1 MLENITSGDDYAK
14 ILIESVVESEIDI
27 PTSERMDPDLF
38 IIWKKIIYKESNS
51 KWQDYIIGKNDSYL
65 FSDIEFT
72 ETFQKAAQELVS
84 NTLSGL
90 FDKEMVK
97 MSVGDDGE
105 ILYSLT
111 EEGKKQAEIISKN
124 QK

>member
-38 IIWKKIIYKESNS
+38 IIWKKIIHKESNS

-72 ETFQKAAQELVS
+72 ETFQKASQELVS
-84 NTLSGL
+84 DTLAGL

-111 EEGKKQAEIISKN
+111 EHGLEEAKKISK
-124 QK
+124 K

>member
-38 IIWKKIIYKESNS
+38 IIWKKIIHKESNS

-72 ETFQKAAQELVS
+72 ETFQKASQELVS
-84 NTLSGL
+84 DTLAGL